1 LKTKDVKA
9 NWKVISSGFIHPL
22 IIKNK
27 TWLEVVESLEN
38 IPCGIDKLNIIQIG
52 ESKNEEHNSG
62 RENRTATEA

>member
-1 LKTKDVKA
+1 MKTKDVKA

-38 IPCGIDKLNIIQIG
+38 IPCGIDRLSIIQIG
-52 ESKNEEHNSG
+52 ESKNEEFNSR
-62 RENRTATEA
+62 REDKTATKA